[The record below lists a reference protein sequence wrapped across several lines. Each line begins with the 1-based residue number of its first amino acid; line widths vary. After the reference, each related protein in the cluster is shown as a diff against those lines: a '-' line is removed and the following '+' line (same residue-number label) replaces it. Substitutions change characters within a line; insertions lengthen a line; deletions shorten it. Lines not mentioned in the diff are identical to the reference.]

1 MRTTTTVPAHTPEQ
15 TADRGALLAL
25 RLWALGGLGL
35 LLGGY
40 LVTVVIALTDAVDP
54 ADGVAGAYISAGFW
68 SLHLSGLVGLAA
80 AALPAGSMLRGV
92 RCGAVVAQYV
102 LLAAGPV
109 LALMD

>member
-1 MRTTTTVPAHTPEQ
+1 METTTVPTPTPEQ
-15 TADRGALLAL
+15 TTDRGALLAL

-40 LVTVVIALTDAVDP
+40 VLLAVIALTDAVDP
-54 ADGVAGAYISAGFW
+54 GDGVAGAYISAGFW
-68 SLHLSGLVGLAA
+68 SLHLSGLIGLAA
-80 AALPAGSMLRGV
+80 AALPGGSMLRGV
-92 RCGAVVAQYV
+92 RSGAVGAQYV